1 MIKNIRET
9 GKAGYLARMIFSFSL
24 LIEFENLRII
34 VADIKTAGKLSSVQ
48 RSLPLKRSATGEEM
62 KVKGRLLH

>member
-1 MIKNIRET
+1 
-9 GKAGYLARMIFSFSL
+9 MIFSFSL

>member
-1 MIKNIRET
+1 
-9 GKAGYLARMIFSFSL
+9 MIFSFSL
-24 LIEFENLRII
+24 LIEFENIRII

-48 RSLPLKRSATGEEM
+48 RNLPLKHSATGEEK